1 MPPQKSRPPK
11 KGRKD
16 HFEFSRTSVLFWCL
30 GMFFLL
36 AWIFVLGILVGRG
49 VFPEGIEGLTELK
62 SQIVTLQRMLTR
74 EEPPALERVKKR
86 VKQSD
91 REPKFAFYDELGARK
106 EEVPKKQNHLGGT
119 TPAARKKKGKKQ
131 DKQIKAPM
139 TGGSYALQLASL
151 ESEAKAI
158 RMIARL
164 TNQGFPVYSYK
175 VRVKGKVFYRVRCG
189 TFKTRKEANYYKA
202 LLAKEEKING
212 FVIRVRE

>member
-1 MPPQKSRPPK
+1 MPPQKSRPQK

-49 VFPEGIEGLTELK
+49 VFPEGVEALTELK
-62 SQIVTLQRMLTR
+62 SQIVRLQGMLTR
-74 EEPPALERVKKR
+74 EEPPVLERIKK
-86 VKQSD
+86 SD
-91 REPKFAFYDELGARK
+91 RKPKFAFYDELGAKK
-106 EEVPKKQNHLGGT
+106 EAVPKKQNHLGGT
-119 TPAARKKKGKKQ
+119 TPATRKKKGEKQ

-139 TGGSYALQLASL
+139 TDGSYALQLASL

-175 VRVKGKVFYRVRCG
+175 VRVKGKIFYRVRCG
-189 TFKTRKEANYYKA
+189 TFKTRKEANYYKT

-212 FVIRVRE
+212 FVIRVNK

>member
-1 MPPQKSRPPK
+1 MPPQKNSSPK
-11 KGRKD
+11 KDRKD

-49 VFPEGIEGLTELK
+49 VFPEGVDALTELK
-62 SQIVTLQRMLTR
+62 SQIVRLQGMLTR
-74 EEPPALERVKKR
+74 EEPPALERIKK
-86 VKQSD
+86 SD
-91 REPKFAFYDELGARK
+91 RDPKFAFYDELGAKK
-106 EEVPKKQNHLGGT
+106 EGVLKKQNQLGST

-131 DKQIKAPM
+131 NKQIKAPM

-175 VRVKGKVFYRVRCG
+175 VRVKGKIFYRVRCG
-189 TFKTRKEANYYKA
+189 TFKTRKEANYYRA

>member
-1 MPPQKSRPPK
+1 
-11 KGRKD
+11 
-16 HFEFSRTSVLFWCL
+16 
-30 GMFFLL
+30 MFFLL

-49 VFPEGIEGLTELK
+49 VFPEGVEALTELK
-62 SQIVTLQRMLTR
+62 SQIVRLQGMLTR
-74 EEPPALERVKKR
+74 EEPPALERIKK
-86 VKQSD
+86 SD
-91 REPKFAFYDELGARK
+91 RAPKFAFYDELGAKKRG
-106 EEVPKKQNHLGGT
+106 VPKKQNHLGGT
-119 TPAARKKKGKKQ
+119 ALAARKKKGEKR

-175 VRVKGKVFYRVRCG
+175 VRVKGKIFYRVRCG

-212 FVIRVRE
+212 FVIKVSE